1 MVWIERVL
9 FLVTML
15 LCSLYPALY
24 PHNKYKLSCLHF
36 LTSSASSVTAF
47 LSSTS
52 WHLIT
57 LLLLYHTIAGTKSL
71 APACS
76 DSIRFLKFLQP
87 LCWSGPWRKTGLWR
101 GGQKKKGG
109 SRKESSKPFRNGGGA
124 GEGSSYEYA
133 FICSRKE
140 LYCNQDAEKCLLL
153 TGPSEK
159 RLSSLE
165 WSL

>member
-1 MVWIERVL
+1 M
-9 FLVTML
+9 
-15 LCSLYPALY
+15 
-24 PHNKYKLSCLHF
+24 HLHVQT
-36 LTSSASSVTAF
+36 LSASLNSCNHCVD
-47 LSSTS
+47 
-52 WHLIT
+52 
-57 LLLLYHTIAGTKSL
+57 L
-71 APACS
+71 ALEEKQGCEEEGK
-76 DSIRFLKFLQP
+76 R
-87 LCWSGPWRKTGLWR
+87 
-101 GGQKKKGG
+101 KKGG